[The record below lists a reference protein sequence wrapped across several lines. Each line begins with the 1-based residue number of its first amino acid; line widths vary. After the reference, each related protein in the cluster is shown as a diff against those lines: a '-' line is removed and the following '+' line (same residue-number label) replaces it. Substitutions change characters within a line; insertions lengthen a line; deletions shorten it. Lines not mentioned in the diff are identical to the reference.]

1 MVNIKKPDKLFMGLM
16 DMLNMDNIVESAT
29 LMADQMLSST
39 LSLVDKLMSSVML
52 T

>member
-1 MVNIKKPDKLFMGLM
+1 MGLM
-16 DMLNMDNIVESAT
+16 DMLNMDSIIESAT
-29 LMADQMLSST
+29 VMADQMLSST

>member
-1 MVNIKKPDKLFMGLM
+1 MGLM
-16 DMLNMDNIVESAT
+16 DMLSIDYIVESAT
-29 LMADQMLSST
+29 VMAEQMLSST

>member
-1 MVNIKKPDKLFMGLM
+1 MGLM
-16 DMLNMDNIVESAT
+16 DMLNIDNIIESAT
-29 LMADQMLSST
+29 VMADQMLSST

>member
-1 MVNIKKPDKLFMGLM
+1 MGLM

-29 LMADQMLSST
+29 VMADQMLSST

>member
-1 MVNIKKPDKLFMGLM
+1 MGLM

>member
-1 MVNIKKPDKLFMGLM
+1 M
-16 DMLNMDNIVESAT
+16 DMLNIDNIIESAT
-29 LMADQMLSST
+29 VMADQMLSST